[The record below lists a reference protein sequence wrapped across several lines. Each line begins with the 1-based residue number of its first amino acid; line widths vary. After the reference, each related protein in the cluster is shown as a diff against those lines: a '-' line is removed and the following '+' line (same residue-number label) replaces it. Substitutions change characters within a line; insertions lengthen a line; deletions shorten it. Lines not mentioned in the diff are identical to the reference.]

1 VRYQQAFGYFI
12 NRPGG
17 FVNLLLVM
25 VCQFIPILGPIV
37 LLGYRAEVSV
47 ALSNDPE
54 LQQHPK
60 FTFDRFVE
68 YLSRGVWPFLIG
80 LILAIPMFPILVG
93 ALIAGFAIDPPGPG
107 NPPILAFALFGSAL
121 IVTSMALATLSVP
134 MSFHAEMT
142 GKFDLGGAFR
152 FAAEFWR
159 LLFGLA
165 IVTGLIFTILA
176 WVVSMLGIL
185 CCIVGI
191 YPANSLILFAG
202 QHLMVQLYREYL
214 DRGGEPLVEYVSEE
228 RDDDSDLEEWDD
240 DRGKE
245 PPEKW

>member
-1 VRYQQAFGYFI
+1 VRYQQAFGYVI
-12 NRPGG
+12 NQPGG

-60 FTFDRFVE
+60 FTFDRFVD
-68 YLSRGVWPFLIG
+68 YLSRGIWPFLIG
-80 LILAIPMFPILVG
+80 LILVIPMFPILIG
-93 ALIAGFAIDPPGPG
+93 ALIAGFVIDPPGPG

-121 IVTSMALATLSVP
+121 IVTSLAATILSIP

-165 IVTGLIFTILA
+165 IVTVFVFNILA
-176 WVVSMLGIL
+176 FVVVIVGLL
-185 CCIVGI
+185 CCFVGI
-191 YPANSLILFAG
+191 YPAISLIEMAG
-202 QHLMVQLYREYL
+202 QHIMVQLYREYL

-240 DRGKE
+240 NRGKE
-245 PPEKW
+245 PPERW